1 MDGNNLMGARP
12 DGWWRDRPA
21 AMRRLVAELEPL
33 AGRADVT
40 VVFDGRPRDL
50 GAASVAV
57 AFAGSGRDAADA
69 EIARRVAADADPGG
83 LTVATSD
90 RALAERV
97 REGGATV
104 IGARTLLARLAGG
117 TEG

>member
-21 AMRRLVAELEPL
+21 AMRRLVAELESL
-33 AGRADVT
+33 ARSAEVT
-40 VVFDGRPRDL
+40 VVFDGRPRDV
-50 GAASVAV
+50 GAAAVAV

-69 EIARRVAADADPGG
+69 EIARRVAADSDPQRMA
-83 LTVATSD
+83 VVTSD

-97 REGGATV
+97 RVHGATV
-104 IGARTLLARLAGG
+104 IGARAFLARMAGRTG
-117 TEG
+117 G

>member
-1 MDGNNLMGARP
+1 MMGARP

-69 EIARRVAADADPGG
+69 EIARRVAEDADPQS
-83 LTVATSD
+83 LCVATSD
-90 RALAERV
+90 RALAEQV
-97 REGGATV
+97 RIHGATV
-104 IGARTLLARLAGG
+104 IGAGAFLSRLTGG
-117 TEG
+117 SQG

>member
-1 MDGNNLMGARP
+1 VDGNNVMGSRP

-33 AGRADVT
+33 AKRADVT
-40 VVFDGRPRDL
+40 VVFDGVPRDL
-50 GAASVAV
+50 GATSASV
-57 AFAGSGRDAADA
+57 AFAGRSRDAADA
-69 EIARRVAADADPGG
+69 EIARRVAADADPGS

-97 REGGATV
+97 RGQGAAV
-104 IGARTLLARLAGG
+104 IGARAFLARLAGG